1 MVTLKKIMSKE
12 DVSKELDRIT
22 YLTGIN
28 RGGLVMLIAEM
39 NSVSRQSVYQW
50 LRNNEFSDRARVL
63 YALQII
69 EMDYAEQ
76 AATV

>member
-1 MVTLKKIMSKE
+1 VVTLKKIMSKE